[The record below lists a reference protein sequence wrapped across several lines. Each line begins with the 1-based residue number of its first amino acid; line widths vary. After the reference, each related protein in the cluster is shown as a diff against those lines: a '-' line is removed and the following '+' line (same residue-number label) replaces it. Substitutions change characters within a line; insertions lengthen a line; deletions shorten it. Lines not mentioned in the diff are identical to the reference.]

1 MIEMNKEYVIKA
13 NTRNKV
19 KELVILLALLALVIF
34 IALLDADKFREII
47 SSDNAM
53 NNFVSNTLLP
63 VGKIL
68 SYILIPTIFVCL
80 IICIK
85 NISSKK
91 NLLYINEKGFEENIS
106 KQALG
111 FVEWSDVECLTVKPF
126 FNAKMYGIELKN
138 PEKYHIQKKSND
150 GHILFTSQYF
160 VEQADEVEKI
170 IKYHIE
176 KNNIGACTPN
186 E

>member
-19 KELVILLALLALVIF
+19 KELVILLALLALVVF

-53 NNFVSNTLLP
+53 DNFVSNTLLP

-68 SYILIPTIFVCL
+68 SYILIPIIFVCL

-111 FVEWSDVECLTVKPF
+111 FVEWSDVERLTVKSF

>member
-1 MIEMNKEYVIKA
+1 MIEIPREYVIKA

-19 KELVILLALLALVIF
+19 KELFTLLVLLVLEVF
-34 IALLDADKFREII
+34 IALFDVDKYREIVP
-47 SSDNAM
+47 SDSTM
-53 NNFVSNTLLP
+53 DNFVDNTLP
-63 VGKIL
+63 IGKIL
-68 SYILIPTIFVCL
+68 SYILIPIIFFCL
-80 IICIK
+80 ITCIK

-91 NLLYINEKGFEENIS
+91 DLLYINEKGFEENVS
-106 KQALG
+106 RQALG
-111 FVEWSDVECLTVKPF
+111 FVEWSDVEHLTVKPL
-126 FNAKMYGIELKN
+126 FNAKMYGIKLKK
-138 PEKYHIQKKSND
+138 PEKYNIHKKSND

-176 KNNIGACTPN
+176 KNNIEASTHS

>member
-1 MIEMNKEYVIKA
+1 MIEIPREYVIKA
-13 NTRNKV
+13 NTRNKA
-19 KELVILLALLALVIF
+19 KELFNLLAVLALVVF
-34 IALLDADKFREII
+34 IALFDVDKFREIVP
-47 SSDNAM
+47 SDSTM
-53 NNFVSNTLLP
+53 DNFVDNTLLP
-63 VGKIL
+63 IGKII
-68 SYILIPTIFVCL
+68 SYILIPIIFVCL

-85 NISSKK
+85 DISSKK

-106 KQALG
+106 KEALG
-111 FVEWSDVECLTVKPF
+111 FVEWSDVERLTVKPF
-126 FNAKMYGIELKN
+126 FYAKMYGIGLKN

-176 KNNIGACTPN
+176 KNNIEASTHS

>member
-13 NTRNKV
+13 NTRNKA
-19 KELVILLALLALVIF
+19 KELVKLLASLALVVF

-53 NNFVSNTLLP
+53 DNFVSNTLLP
-63 VGKIL
+63 VGKFL
-68 SYILIPTIFVCL
+68 SYIVIPIIFVCL

-85 NISSKK
+85 NIFSKK

-111 FVEWSDVECLTVKPF
+111 FVEWRDVENLTVKPF
-126 FNAKMYGIELKN
+126 FNGKMYGIELKN

-160 VEQADEVEKI
+160 VEQEDEVEKI

-176 KNNIGACTPN
+176 KNKIGACTPN